1 MTTTPSMTDLKQLLE
16 RLGMNASGLRTHFPQ
31 IAEPFAAN
39 LDEARQA
46 LLTLSEE
53 NRALRELL
61 SRALAYLPS
70 TLSVTRDVR
79 TALHAEGERE

>member
-16 RLGMNASGLRTHFPQ
+16 RLGVPVDFGPLG
-31 IAEPFAAN
+31 
-39 LDEARQA
+39 EARYTRGQIERAMGPA

-79 TALHAEGERE
+79 TALHAEGLE